1 MAEEGAL
8 GMPWGDMDEAPPA
21 GLAGP
26 RPANLD
32 LAEGDLFVLRL
43 LGGSDPSPVAFVR
56 GGKLLE
62 HQLKHGLG
70 QSQEVQIPE
79 LSTITQSTII
89 LRSSFREKMTG

>member
-1 MAEEGAL
+1 MISQNLSIPFQYVVPGDAVAEEGAL

-62 HQLKHGLG
+62 HQLK
-70 QSQEVQIPE
+70 S
-79 LSTITQSTII
+79 
-89 LRSSFREKMTG
+89 RSANTPS